1 MTTPLPIL
9 PQIIAEAGLV
19 SASPVQPGTVLVLD
33 DVTLGKLDTGTLGG
47 DITWTD
53 LSAGFTQRVISF
65 TITRPSSRLE
75 GPLWQYQAATASILL
90 DNSDGALDP
99 DNLAGP
105 YVTAGATELV
115 PMVPVRVRAI
125 FSGTAYSLYSGHA
138 DGWMPAQVTYLGGYA
153 ELTLPATD
161 GFKILAGLTHPPAA
175 AAGAGETTGA
185 RIGRILNAAGWYTGS
200 AWRTIATGK
209 STVQAY
215 TAGDTPLNLMQVTSD
230 SEIGQL
236 YVDGTGR
243 VVFRD
248 RQQILTD
255 ARSASVQAV
264 FGDLPGT
271 SHTAG
276 TELACAAVSRA
287 SDDTAI
293 ANDIQ
298 ATRTGGTLQEVQ
310 DAASESK
317 YKFPRTYQRSDL
329 ILQNDSDALNWAQ
342 WVLYVAKDAP
352 DRFDTLAVDPQ
363 ADPGNLWPQC
373 LSREIGDRIQ
383 VWHRP
388 ANVAAFSRDCF
399 ITGITHQWD
408 SVSSAWLTTWA
419 LQDASKYGSFLV
431 LDDPVLGKLDS
442 NAVSYLQSLRSSIGR
457 QGLERRRCADGRRHE
472 CVDRAARRLPHHHPV
487 RHLEH
492 DAAER
497 QRTVGGCRRQRRLH
511 RGTRPD
517 LRR

>member
-138 DGWMPAQVTYLGGYA
+138 DGWMPAQVTYEGGYA

-161 GFKILAGLTHPPAA
+161 GFKILAGLTLPPAA

-255 ARSASVQAV
+255 TRSASVQAV